1 MINPELRKH
10 VVALINEAVKSRA
23 RLAIAC
29 EEVGISKRTFQ
40 RWMSSYNEIKEH
52 VDKRTIAI
60 HPTPHNKLTA
70 EEKQEIINIV
80 NIPEFSSLPPSQI
93 VPILADKGI
102 YIASESS
109 FYRVLKEFKEQH
121 HRGRSKEPV
130 KRPLSTHVAT
140 APNRVYTWDIT
151 YLNGP
156 VKGRHYYL
164 YMISDL
170 FSRKIVAWEVWEVES
185 AENASELIRRA
196 ILAEKLTTRKHP
208 LVLHS
213 DNGSPMKGSTMLETL
228 YNLGITP
235 SRSRPRVSN
244 DNPFAESLF
253 KTLKYRCN
261 YQPKGFSSI
270 EEARIWV
277 YNFVEWYN
285 NNHRHSGI
293 NFLTPNQRH
302 ASDHG
307 HNVLQKRD
315 LVYKTAKLKNPERWS
330 KATRDWS
337 IVDKVCLNPE
347 KVDNVKDSEVETI
360 SVS

>member
-1 MINPELRKH
+1 MTQPSVRKKVVELI
-10 VVALINEAVKSRA
+10 VEAVKSGA
-23 RLAIAC
+23 RLFIAC
-29 EEVGISKRTFQ
+29 EEAEISSRTYN
-40 RWMSSYNEIKEH
+40 RWVKSYNKNNEY

-60 HPTPHNKLTA
+60 HPEPHNKLSS
-70 EEKQEIINIV
+70 EEKQEILNVV
-80 NIPEFSSLPPSQI
+80 NLPEFSSLPPSQI
-93 VPILADKGI
+93 VPILADRGI

-109 FYRVLKEFKEQH
+109 FYRVLREHNAQH
-121 HRGRSKEPV
+121 HRGRSKEPI
-130 KRPLSTHVAT
+130 KRRATTHAAT

-151 YLNGP
+151 YLSGP
-156 VKGRHYYL
+156 IKGTHYYL

-170 FSRKIVAWEVWEVES
+170 FSRKIVAWEVWEIES

-196 ILAEKLTTRKHP
+196 VIAEKLTTRENP

-213 DNGSPMKGSTMLETL
+213 DNGSPMKGATMLETL

-261 YQPKGFSSI
+261 YQPKGFASLK
-270 EEARIWV
+270 EARTWV
-277 YNFVEWYN
+277 YNFVDWYN

-302 ASDHG
+302 SADHG
-307 HNVLQKRD
+307 LSVLAKRD
-315 LVYKTAKLKNPERWS
+315 LVYKSAKLMNPNRWTRD
-330 KATRDWS
+330 TRDWS
-337 IVDKVCLNPE
+337 IVDKVWLNPE
-347 KVDNVKDSEVETI
+347 KTEAPVETNLEAR